1 MKKIYLILLVLIGMS
16 ISCTKNFEDFNTDK
30 KHPTAV
36 PGGFTFAN
44 AQKAM
49 ADQIGTTNVNLNI
62 FKVISQYLTE
72 TTYTDEANYDIIT
85 RSIPDLTYRTWYR
98 DVLNDLED
106 SKKSISAEEA
116 IGVEALA
123 IQKNRILIVDMVEV
137 YVWQTLVDIFGNI
150 PYTQALDIKNINPRY
165 DDAYTIYKDLIRR
178 INEDITGLDGNYGSF
193 GSDDLFYNGL
203 VPYGGDITMWKK
215 FGNTMKVRLAIG
227 IADADN
233 TLAQNSIQEA
243 WAGVFAPGEN
253 CQILYPGGSM
263 ANPIYL
269 DVVATGRH
277 DWVIANTIVDIMN
290 PLADPRLPF
299 YMTQTDAGV
308 YLGGDYGAPNPYSQY
323 SHLSAQ
329 ILEET
334 APLVIL
340 DYTEVAF
347 YLAEAAARTWT
358 VGGTAESY
366 YNAAIQNSILSWGG
380 TQADVDA
387 YLANPAVAYTTANG
401 DYKQKIG
408 TQAWIAFYMRGQE
421 GWNEWRRLDFP
432 TLNIPPTP
440 ETDNGKVPVRF
451 TYPVN
456 EQTLNKTSYYE
467 AASAIGG
474 DKMSTPI
481 FWDKF

>member
-1 MKKIYLILLVLIGMS
+1 MTMKKIYLILLVLIGMS

-44 AQKAM
+44 AQKALS
-49 ADQIGTTNVNLNI
+49 DQIGTTNVNLNI
-62 FKVISQYLTE
+62 FKVISQYITE
-72 TTYTDEANYDIIT
+72 TTYTDEANYDIIN
-85 RSIPDLTYRTWYR
+85 RSIPDLIYRTFYR
-98 DVLNDLED
+98 DIMNDLQD

-116 IGVEALA
+116 IGDEAVA
-123 IQKNRILIVDMVEV
+123 VQKNRVLIVDMVEV
-137 YVWQTLVDIFGNI
+137 YCWQTLVDIFGNI

-165 DDAYTIYKDLIRR
+165 DDAFTIYKDLLTR
-178 INEDITGLDGNYGSF
+178 IDADIAGLDANYGSF
-193 GSDDLFYNGL
+193 GSDDLYFS
-203 VPYGGDITMWKK
+203 GDVAMWLK
-215 FGNTMKVRLAIG
+215 FGNTLKVRIAINLA
-227 IADADN
+227 DVDN
-233 TLAQNSIQEA
+233 TLAQTNIEA
-243 WAGVFAPGEN
+243 AYAAAFGPGEQ
-253 CQILYPGGSM
+253 CQINYPGGTN

-290 PLADPRLPF
+290 PLADPRLPL

-308 YLGGDYGAPNPYSQY
+308 YLGGPYGEPNPYSQY
-323 SHLSAQ
+323 SHLSDQVLA
-329 ILEET
+329 ET
-334 APLVIL
+334 APLIML
-340 DYTEVAF
+340 DYTELAF
-347 YLAEAAARTWT
+347 YLAEAAERGYS

-366 YNAAIQNSILSWGG
+366 YNSGIQNSILQWGG

-387 YLANPAVAYTTANG
+387 YLANTAVAYGTAAG
-401 DYKQKIG
+401 TWQQKIA

-432 TLNIPPTP
+432 ALNLPPTP
-440 ETDNGKVPVRF
+440 ETSNGLVPVRF

-474 DKMSTPI
+474 DDMTTKL

>member
-44 AQKAM
+44 AQKALS
-49 ADQIGTTNVNLNI
+49 DQIGTTNVNLNI
-62 FKVISQYLTE
+62 FKVISQYITE
-72 TTYTDEANYDIIT
+72 TTYTDEANYDIIN
-85 RSIPDLTYRTWYR
+85 RSIPDLTYRTFYR
-98 DVLNDLED
+98 DVLNDLQD
-106 SKKSISAEEA
+106 SKNSINAEEA

-123 IQKNRILIVDMVEV
+123 VQKNRVLIVDMVEV

-150 PYTQALDIKNINPRY
+150 PYSQALDIKNINPRY
-165 DDAYTIYKDLIRR
+165 DDALTIYTDLLTR
-178 INEDITGLDGNYGSF
+178 INADITGLDAAYGSF
-193 GSDDLFYNGL
+193 GSDDLYF
-203 VPYGGDITMWKK
+203 GGDVAMWKK
-215 FGNTMKVRLAIG
+215 FGNTMKVRLAITLV
-227 IADADN
+227 DVDN
-233 TLAQNSIQEA
+233 GVMAKTNIEEA
-243 WAGVFAPGEN
+243 WAGAFGPGEK
-253 CQILYPGGSM
+253 CQIMYPGGTN

-277 DWVIANTIVDIMN
+277 DWVIANTLVDIMN
-290 PLADPRLPF
+290 PLNDPRLPF

-308 YLGGDYGAPNPYSQY
+308 YLGGPYGEPNPYSQY
-323 SHLSAQ
+323 SHLSDQVLA
-329 ILEET
+329 ET
-334 APLVIL
+334 APLVML
-340 DYTEVAF
+340 DYTELAF
-347 YLAEAAARTWT
+347 YLAEAAARTYT

-366 YNAAIQNSILSWGG
+366 YNSGIQNSILEWGG

-387 YLANPAVAYTTANG
+387 YLANPAVAYATADG

-408 TQAWIAFYMRGQE
+408 TQAWLAFYMRGQE

-467 AASAIGG
+467 AASAVGG
-474 DKMSTPI
+474 DLMSTKL